1 MLPAVPAKT
10 SASLETLTHIVER
23 VQKPMSLVKISG
35 RVTSVTGSGIT
46 VRGLSP
52 IAKVGDFVRLSS
64 DSRSALAEVLS
75 INAGEM
81 SVKSLDSTAGFQIG
95 CRAEFVGPLGFAPCD
110 GWRGRVIS
118 ALAEPLDGAGALP
131 QGDHEVTVTGQP
143 PLSMERGVVSEKVTT
158 GVKAVDIFTPI
169 CLGQR
174 VGIFAGSGVGK
185 STLMSML
192 AQAPGFDTA
201 VIALVGE
208 RGREVS
214 EFVHETLGP
223 AIKKSVV
230 IVSTSDESAGR
241 RKMVPLLATAV
252 AEHFRDKGQQV
263 LLIMDSVTRY
273 AHALRELALASGEP
287 PVARGYP
294 PSVFGLLPQLLE
306 RAGPGKLGS
315 GAITAFYAVLV
326 DGDNHNE
333 PVADT
338 LRGILDGHI
347 VLSRNIAASGRYPA
361 VDLLSSIS
369 RLSGKAWSPEER
381 KAAQDMRK
389 LVSRFEETKD
399 LRALGGYQAGADI
412 ELDRAIAFVPKLYGA
427 LNQSASDPF
436 CDDPF
441 GQVARMTKPP
451 GSA

>member
-1 MLPAVPAKT
+1 
-10 SASLETLTHIVER
+10 
-23 VQKPMSLVKISG
+23 MSLVKISG
-35 RVTSVTGSGIT
+35 RVASVTGSGIS

-52 IAKVGDFVRLSS
+52 IAKVGDFIRLNTE
-64 DSRSALAEVLS
+64 SRAVLAEVLS
-75 INAGEM
+75 ISAGEM
-81 SVKSLDSTAGFQIG
+81 SVKSLDSTAGVQIG
-95 CRAEFVGPLGFAPCD
+95 CEAEFVGSLRFAPCD

-118 ALAEPLDGAGALP
+118 ALSEPLDGLGPLL
-131 QGDHEVTVTGQP
+131 QGGHDITVTGKP
-143 PLSMERGVVSEKVTT
+143 PLSMERGVVSERVTT
-158 GVKAVDIFTPI
+158 GVKAIDIFTPI

-192 AQAPGFDTA
+192 VQAPGFDTA

-214 EFVHETLGP
+214 EFVHETLGS

-306 RAGPGKLGS
+306 RAGPGKTGT

-347 VLSRNIAASGRYPA
+347 VLSRSIAASGRYPA

-369 RLSGKAWSPEER
+369 RLSSKAWTGEER
-381 KAAQDMRK
+381 KIAQDMRR
-389 LVSRFEETKD
+389 LISRFEETKD

-412 ELDRAIAFVPKLYGA
+412 ELDRAVGFVPKLYGA
-427 LNQSASDPF
+427 LHQSASDPF
-436 CDDPF
+436 CNDPF
-441 GQVARMTKPP
+441 GQVARMTKPQP
-451 GSA
+451 SPTV